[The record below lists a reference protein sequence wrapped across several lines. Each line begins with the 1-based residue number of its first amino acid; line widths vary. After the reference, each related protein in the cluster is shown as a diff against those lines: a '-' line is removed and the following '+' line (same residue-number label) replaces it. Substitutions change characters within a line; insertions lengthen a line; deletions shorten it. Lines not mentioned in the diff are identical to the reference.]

1 VQIFS
6 KLTLLL
12 KHDRL
17 VICRLR
23 ALTRSAHVKMEL
35 GQAVMAPASTKVLH
49 SIKVMAAAAAMAPAL
64 TLFCKGPIC

>member
-1 VQIFS
+1 M
-6 KLTLLL
+6 L

-49 SIKVMAAAAAMAPAL
+49 SIKVMAAAAMAPAL

>member
-1 VQIFS
+1 
-6 KLTLLL
+6 LL

-17 VICRLR
+17 VTCRLR

-49 SIKVMAAAAAMAPAL
+49 SIKVMAAAAMAPAL